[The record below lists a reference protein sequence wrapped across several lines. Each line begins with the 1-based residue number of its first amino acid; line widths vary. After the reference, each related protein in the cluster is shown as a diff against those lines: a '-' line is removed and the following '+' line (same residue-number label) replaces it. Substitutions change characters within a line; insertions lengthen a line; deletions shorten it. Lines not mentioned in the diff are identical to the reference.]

1 MRIISQD
8 KQTDI
13 PYKGSILTIEIV
25 KESTV
30 FIHANIYDR
39 YFWLGTYHSLDDAK
53 AVLWAIAASKKAGK
67 DYFEMPS
74 ADENLEYAYREM

>member
-13 PYKGSILTIEIV
+13 PYERSIITNEIV

-30 FIHANIYDR
+30 FIYANIYDR
-39 YFWLGTYHSLDDAK
+39 IFWLGTYHSLDDAK

-74 ADENLEYAYREM
+74 ADGDLQYAYKKM